1 MFLLASHE
9 SWDNFENVTHW
20 RGSHKADSKIFHL
33 ALSLLAVLNFQ
44 NKWSDREIAPAMTPA
59 IVCFFH
65 SLHYLALSS
74 SRAFSYGAPSK
85 NEAWV
90 DLSKGGIARIEYSLR
105 SRIAGWCAFLQ
116 AKKIHEYMA
125 HQARQREDHYESI
138 IEAYNRGEL
147 WPTGSCRSTGCSAEN
162 PVNIES
168 FRERMCNASDQAT
181 ARWSR
186 LA

>member
-9 SWDNFENVTHW
+9 SWDNDENVTHW

-59 IVCFFH
+59 IVCFF
-65 SLHYLALSS
+65 SFTPLSS
-74 SRAFSYGAPSK
+74 FVKFQGLLLWSPSK